1 MRKHIMQSRRALLKQ
16 SALLAAA
23 GVIGA
28 PAIIRAAEPIR
39 IGILQPFSGGLE
51 ALGEQGYQGAKLA
64 VDEVNDK
71 GGLLNRHVD
80 YVRADDKTDPKTAV
94 ERTLELIQRDNVDA
108 IIGPVTSANR
118 DAIMPTIDRLKT
130 PLLYA
135 TDYEGGVC
143 DRYIT
148 CYSAVPEQ
156 WVKPLIPYVREHY
169 GDAFFLVGSN
179 YVWP

>member
-1 MRKHIMQSRRALLKQ
+1 MAGQDFDPFGQGLTRRALLKQ

-71 GGLLNRHVD
+71 GGLLNRCLSLVD
-80 YVRADDKTDPKTAV
+80 RV
-94 ERTLELIQRDNVDA
+94 LELDQFRSI
-108 IIGPVTSANR
+108 T
-118 DAIMPTIDRLKT
+118 RLHEEELD
-130 PLLYA
+130 PGEVRVCHLDCADEVAAEDLLLR
-135 TDYEGGVC
+135 V
-143 DRYIT
+143 
-148 CYSAVPEQ
+148 
-156 WVKPLIPYVREHY
+156 
-169 GDAFFLVGSN
+169 
-179 YVWP
+179 